1 MITTS
6 ILLCVRFR
14 PKFTEKTNL
23 VKFKFVILNFEVF
36 LGDFRVELCL
46 KLEDEIL
53 SVKIFDQMGALIN
66 RSLI

>member
-1 MITTS
+1 MYGFGRN
-6 ILLCVRFR
+6 LQ
-14 PKFTEKTNL
+14 KKTNL
-23 VKFKFVILNFEVF
+23 VKFKFVIMNFEVF